1 MKTAIL
7 IDTGANVLDIKD
19 DNVYFVPIQL
29 IVKEHQVEQQLK
41 DVIDVS
47 QEQLKQ
53 ILINKTSIHTS
64 LPSPGFVMNKLDEL
78 FTKYDRVVILTLS
91 SGLSSY
97 FESLSIIKEDYKD
110 KHLVCIDSRS
120 VSIGILWLVDEIN
133 SLLKNNPSDEELIA
147 LVKER
152 SQKIIGGVI
161 VNNLDQLI
169 AGGRVKKTKGI
180 IAKALRLKLIVRWNG
195 QLDFM
200 DKTPNLSIAIDKLL
214 DIINDQNQWCTNG
227 IKNIVILTDLEN
239 ESQINSLKTSLQEKI
254 QQDVEIKVS
263 YLPGCIY
270 AHVGLNNF
278 AILIEAN

>member
-29 IVKEHQVEQQLK
+29 IIREQQIEKELK

-53 ILINKTSIHTS
+53 ILINKTNIHTS
-64 LPSPGFVMNKLDEL
+64 LPSPGFVMKKLDEL
-78 FTKYDRVVILTLS
+78 FLKYDRVVILTLS

-133 SLLKNNPSDEELIA
+133 LLLKNNPSDEELIS
-147 LVKER
+147 LVKQR

-200 DKTPNLSIAIDKLL
+200 DKTPNLSTAIDKLL
-214 DIINDQNQWCTNG
+214 DIIDNQNHWRTNG
-227 IKNIVILTDLEN
+227 IKNIAILTDLEN

-254 QQDVEIKVS
+254 RQTIEIKIS

-270 AHVGLNNF
+270 AHVG
-278 AILIEAN
+278 